1 MNVGP
6 LVIFRRAFLKNR
18 VIMGKVALVT
28 GATSGIGEAVAVL
41 LAREGYKLIITGRRA
56 DRLETL
62 AFEIENEYGIK
73 VLPLVFDVR
82 SQEEVEKH
90 LGNLP
95 QEWKDIDVLV
105 NNAGL
110 AVGLN
115 PVQEGVVDDW
125 ERMIDTNVKGLLYV
139 TKVVSQYMVER
150 CKGHIVNL
158 CSIAGK
164 EAYANGNVYCATK
177 HAVDAL
183 TKGMRIDLLKYGIRV
198 SQICPGAVETE
209 FSLVRFKGDRQRAD
223 NVYKGFTPLTAMD
236 VADAIMYMVKC
247 PPHVNINDMVIMP
260 TAQANSYTF
269 HKE

>member
-1 MNVGP
+1 
-6 LVIFRRAFLKNR
+6 
-18 VIMGKVALVT
+18 MGKIAIVT
-28 GATSGIGEAVAVL
+28 GATSGIGEAVAVM
-41 LAREGYKLIITGRRA
+41 LAKEQYDLVITGRRESKLQELAKKLTA
-56 DRLETL
+56 DCGVKTL
-62 AFEIENEYGIK
+62 A
-73 VLPLVFDVR
+73 LSFDVR
-82 SQEEVEKH
+82 SLESVEKY

-95 QEWKDIDVLV
+95 QEWRNIDLLV

-115 PVQEGVVDDW
+115 PLNDGVVDDW

-139 TKVVSQYMVER
+139 SKVVSNIMAGNK
-150 CKGHIVNL
+150 KGHIINL

-164 EAYANGNVYCATK
+164 EVYPNGNVYCATK

-183 TKGMRIDLLKYGIRV
+183 TKGMRIDLLPYGIRV

-209 FSLVRFKGDRQRAD
+209 FSIVRFKGDKERAD
-223 NVYKGFTPLTAMD
+223 NVYKGFEPLKAED

-260 TAQANSYTF
+260 AAQANSSIF
-269 HKE
+269 NKKL